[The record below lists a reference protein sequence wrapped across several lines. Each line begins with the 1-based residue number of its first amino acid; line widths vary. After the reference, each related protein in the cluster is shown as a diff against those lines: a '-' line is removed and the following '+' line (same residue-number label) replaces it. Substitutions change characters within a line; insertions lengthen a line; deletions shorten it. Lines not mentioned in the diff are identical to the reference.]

1 MQITLRAA
9 RANVAMTQREV
20 AKQLGVTV
28 DTVGNWERGKSFP
41 DALQIR
47 QIENIYHVKYDDII
61 FLPVKTL

>member
-9 RANVAMTQREV
+9 RTNAVMTQQAA

-28 DTVGNWERGKSFP
+28 STVRNWERGASFP

-47 QIENIYHVKYDDII
+47 KIECLYGVKYDNIT
-61 FLPVKTL
+61 FLPRKTL

>member
-9 RANVAMTQREV
+9 RANAAMTQREV
-20 AKQLGVTV
+20 ATRLGVTV

-47 QIENIYHVKYDDII
+47 KIEEIYHVKYDDII
-61 FLPVKTL
+61 FLPKKTL

>member
-9 RANVAMTQREV
+9 RANAAMTQREV
-20 AKQLGVTV
+20 AIRLGVTV

-47 QIENIYHVKYDDII
+47 KIEDIYHVKYDDII
-61 FLPVKTL
+61 FLPKKTL